1 MRSAASAPPR
11 AANQKLNMPA
21 ELTSRERTERVN
33 ETEARPAARQTS
45 KEPEPLDVVLASNLI
60 SVGLEVD
67 RLPKTPSEYI
77 QATSRVGRSYPGL
90 VVTCMNVGRPRD
102 RSHYERFVAYLESF
116 YWEVEATSVTPFS
129 GQALD
134 RGLVGSLISM
144 LRHGLAELEPPLEL
158 TKLHDHREEAE
169 RILAWMVTRA
179 GGHRNF
185 DDDEAERRIA
195 DLVRARGRSFL
206 DAWERVVDKARDGG
220 AARTYSRFDRA
231 GHQGLPILFTANDEL
246 PHHHDER
253 WFQAPTSMRDVEP
266 SVHIWLRYAPLD
278 ERK

>member
-1 MRSAASAPPR
+1 
-11 AANQKLNMPA
+11 MPA